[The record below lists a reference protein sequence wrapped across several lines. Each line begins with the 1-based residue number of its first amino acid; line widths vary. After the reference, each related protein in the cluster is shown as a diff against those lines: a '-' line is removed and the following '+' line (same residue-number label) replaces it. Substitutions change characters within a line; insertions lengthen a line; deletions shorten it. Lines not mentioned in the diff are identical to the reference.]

1 MNKVSQPT
9 ADAIQPRKQ
18 QVVVSLTSFPAA
30 IMFARKAVLS
40 ILKGSVLPDR
50 IVLYLTFS
58 QFENK
63 RLPAELTALTE
74 QYPIFEIRNYD
85 NDIRSY
91 RKLVPALND
100 FPDAVIVTIDDDVD
114 YHPNMLAKLLEWHEK
129 YPNVIWA
136 HRAKRIALG
145 KPYRKWHKY
154 HWYNFLFKG
163 ARINFHTLQ
172 TGCGGV
178 LYPPHSLRKELI
190 DERLF
195 TRIAPTTDDIWFWA
209 AAVANHVPVAAVPF
223 GYNKPRDLGK
233 PNSLALKMKNFK
245 LGTDRN
251 VAAMNALI
259 ELYPEILDRLK
270 DKPIR

>member
-30 IMFARKAVLS
+30 IMYARKAVLS
-40 ILKGSVLPDR
+40 ILKGSVLPDK

-58 QFENK
+58 QFENR

-100 FPDAVIVTIDDDVD
+100 FPDAVIVTIDDDAV
-114 YHPNMLAKLLEWHEK
+114 YHPDMLAKLLEWHEK
-129 YPNVIWA
+129 YPNAVWA
-136 HRAKRIALG
+136 HRAKYISLG
-145 KPYRKWHKY
+145 KPYRTWRKY
-154 HWYNFLFKG
+154 RWYSFLF
-163 ARINFHTLQ
+163 RRVQINFRTLQ

-178 LYPPHSLRKELI
+178 LYPPHSLRKEMI
-190 DERLF
+190 DEHLF

-209 AAVANHVPVAAVPF
+209 AAVTNRVPVAAVPF
-223 GYNKPRDLGK
+223 GYNKPRSAGK
-233 PNSLALKMKNFK
+233 PDSLSLKRTNFK
-245 LGTDRN
+245 RGIDRN
-251 VAAMNALI
+251 VAALNALI

-270 DKPIR
+270 EQPIR